1 MKCKTLFISDLH
13 IGSKG
18 FNSNEFMTFIR
29 NIECDKLVLVGD
41 IIDFWALK
49 RKIYWPQEH
58 SNVIQKLLKMSK
70 NGTKIVYIPGN
81 HDEVLRDFVYIKLGD
96 NLSLELT
103 HTHTT
108 VSGEKLLCIHGDEFD
123 VIIKNHK
130 ILTYLGDLG
139 YNMIMRINPIVRG
152 FRKLLGYRTHW
163 SFSGY
168 VKKKVKEKIKLMSNF
183 EVVLSSLA
191 VKKKCDGV
199 ICGHTHIPQ
208 ITKSQGV
215 TYYNIGDWVDSCT
228 FLIEKFNGELELVEW
243 LKWKYE
249 S

>member
-81 HDEVLRDFVYIKLGD
+81 HDEVLRDFVDIKL
-96 NLSLELT
+96 SKT
-103 HTHTT
+103 
-108 VSGEKLLCIHGDEFD
+108 
-123 VIIKNHK
+123 IK
-130 ILTYLGDLG
+130 Y
-139 YNMIMRINPIVRG
+139 
-152 FRKLLGYRTHW
+152 
-163 SFSGY
+163 
-168 VKKKVKEKIKLMSNF
+168 
-183 EVVLSSLA
+183 
-191 VKKKCDGV
+191 
-199 ICGHTHIPQ
+199 
-208 ITKSQGV
+208 
-215 TYYNIGDWVDSCT
+215 
-228 FLIEKFNGELELVEW
+228 
-243 LKWKYE
+243 
-249 S
+249 